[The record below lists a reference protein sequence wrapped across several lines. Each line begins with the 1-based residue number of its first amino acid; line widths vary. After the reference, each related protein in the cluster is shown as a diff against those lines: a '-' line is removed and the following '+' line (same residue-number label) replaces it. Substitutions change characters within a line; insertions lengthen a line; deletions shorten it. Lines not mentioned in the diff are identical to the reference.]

1 LIKYLKKYF
10 VTRGNKMKV
19 DDLKPRQ
26 IFTTD
31 NTLIYPKIKLHKGF
45 ISMKMQYIYLCKGD
59 VSATLLSWGQLRKVM
74 SNWGMSQEE
83 FDKYKEE
90 LIKKYDV
97 EM

>member
-1 LIKYLKKYF
+1 MADDKKTKKVNEIKP
-10 VTRGNKMKV
+10 G
-19 DDLKPRQ
+19 Q

-31 NTLIYPKIKLHKGF
+31 NTLIYPKLKLRKGF
-45 ISMKMQYIYLCKGD
+45 ISMRTQYIYLCKGD
-59 VSATLLSWGQLRKVM
+59 ILTWPLSETQLRKIM

-83 FDKYKEE
+83 FDKYKER